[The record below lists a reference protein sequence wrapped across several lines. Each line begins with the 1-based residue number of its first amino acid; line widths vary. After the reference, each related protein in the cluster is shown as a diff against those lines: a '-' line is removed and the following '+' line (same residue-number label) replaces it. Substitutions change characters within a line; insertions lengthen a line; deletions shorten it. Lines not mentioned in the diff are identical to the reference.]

1 MSEAV
6 IAKNSLAIAISA
18 VSTAQ
23 AVAPAGI
30 AVCSLYAVI
39 AAYQVPLAPAYH
51 ALAIVVALLALLLM
65 SSPNAMAAQD
75 PGGPFPVSIALLIR
89 WLLLLGTLLALGYVT
104 KLSADF
110 PRRIVLTWAAVTPP
124 LIIAATLA
132 LQHALQKLLRAP
144 ASARTAV
151 VAGCTD
157 ASVALAI
164 QLNKSTNS
172 NLSVLGFFDDRDGER
187 LQSKDRI
194 SLLGKLADLPQ
205 FIKSRDVEVVFVAL
219 PIRHLSRVMALI
231 DALRDTTASIY
242 YVPDINVF
250 DLIQSTHASIG
261 GIPVISMCE
270 TPLQGRRAVAKR
282 LLDIT
287 LAAALLVTLTPIML
301 TVALLVRCTSPG
313 PVLFKQ
319 RRYGLNGE
327 QIMVRKFRTM
337 TVIEDGPSI
346 VQAAKAD
353 ARLTSV
359 GGSLRRY
366 SLDELPQLFD
376 VLQGT
381 MSLVGPRPHA
391 VAHNELYRKLIK
403 GYMVRHK
410 VLPGITG
417 WAQIN
422 GLRGETKTVDEM
434 ETRVLY
440 DLEYLRRWSIK
451 LDLKILAKTAL
462 RMLND
467 AKAY

>member
-1 MSEAV
+1 
-6 IAKNSLAIAISA
+6 
-18 VSTAQ
+18 
-23 AVAPAGI
+23 
-30 AVCSLYAVI
+30 
-39 AAYQVPLAPAYH
+39 
-51 ALAIVVALLALLLM
+51 
-65 SSPNAMAAQD
+65 
-75 PGGPFPVSIALLIR
+75 
-89 WLLLLGTLLALGYVT
+89 
-104 KLSADF
+104 
-110 PRRIVLTWAAVTPP
+110 
-124 LIIAATLA
+124 
-132 LQHALQKLLRAP
+132 
-144 ASARTAV
+144 
-151 VAGCTD
+151 
-157 ASVALAI
+157 
-164 QLNKSTNS
+164 
-172 NLSVLGFFDDRDGER
+172 
-187 LQSKDRI
+187 
-194 SLLGKLADLPQ
+194 
-205 FIKSRDVEVVFVAL
+205 
-219 PIRHLSRVMALI
+219 
-231 DALRDTTASIY
+231 
-242 YVPDINVF
+242 
-250 DLIQSTHASIG
+250 
-261 GIPVISMCE
+261 MCE

>member
-6 IAKNSLAIAISA
+6 VAKNYLAFAISA
-18 VSTAQ
+18 VSTAE
-23 AVAPAGI
+23 AVAPCAI
-30 AVCSLYAVI
+30 AVGTLYVVI
-39 AAYQVPLAPAYH
+39 AAYEVPLTASYH

-65 SSPNAMAAQD
+65 GSPKPSAAKD
-75 PGGPFPVSIALLIR
+75 PDGSFPVSIALLIR
-89 WLLLLGTLLALGYVT
+89 WFLLLGTLLALGYVT

-110 PRRIVLTWAAVTPP
+110 PRRIVLTWAVMTPP
-124 LIIAATLA
+124 LIIAVTLA
-132 LQHALQKLLRAP
+132 LQYALQSLLRAP

-151 VAGCTD
+151 IAGYTD
-157 ASVALAI
+157 ASMALAT

-172 NLSVLGFFDDRDGER
+172 NLSVVGFFDDRDSER
-187 LQSKDRI
+187 LQSRDKI

-205 FIKSRDVEVVFVAL
+205 FIKTRGVDVVFVAL

-242 YVPDINVF
+242 YVPDICVF

-270 TPLQGRRAVAKR
+270 TPLHGRRAVAKR
-282 LLDIT
+282 LMDIT
-287 LAAALLVTLTPIML
+287 LALALLVALAPIML
-301 TVALLVRCTSPG
+301 TVAILVRCTSPG
-313 PVLFKQ
+313 PVIFKQ

-327 QIMVRKFRTM
+327 QILVRKFRTM
-337 TVIEDGPSI
+337 TVSEDGPSI
-346 VQAAKAD
+346 VQAAPAD
-353 ARLTSV
+353 ARLTPV

-417 WAQIN
+417 WAQVN
-422 GLRGETKTVDEM
+422 GLRGETKTVDQM
-434 ETRVLY
+434 EARVLY
-440 DLEYLRRWSIK
+440 DLEYLRRWSVK
-451 LDLKILAKTAL
+451 LDFEILAKTAL
-462 RMLND
+462 RILND

>member
-6 IAKNSLAIAISA
+6 VAKNSLVIAISA

-23 AVAPAGI
+23 AVAPAVI
-30 AVCSLYAVI
+30 AVGSLYAVI
-39 AAYQVPLAPAYH
+39 AAYQVPLTTSYH

-65 SSPNAMAAQD
+65 GSPKPMAAQD
-75 PGGPFPVSIALLIR
+75 PDGTFPLSITLLIR

-104 KLSADF
+104 RLSGDF
-110 PRRIVLTWAAVTPP
+110 PRRIVLTWAAVSPP
-124 LIIAATLA
+124 LIIAVTLA
-132 LQHALQKLLRAP
+132 LQHALESLLRAP

-157 ASVALAI
+157 ASVALAT
-164 QLNKSTNS
+164 QLNKSNNS
-172 NLSVLGFFDDRDGER
+172 NLSVIGFFDDRDGER
-187 LQSKDRI
+187 LQSREKI
-194 SLLGKLADLPQ
+194 PLLGKLADLPQ
-205 FIKSRDVEVVFVAL
+205 FIKARGVDVVFVAL

-242 YVPDINVF
+242 YVPDICVF

-270 TPLQGRRAVAKR
+270 TPLHGRRAVAKR
-282 LLDIT
+282 LIDVA
-287 LAAALLVTLTPIML
+287 LAVVLLIALAPIML
-301 TVALLVRCTSPG
+301 TVAILVRCTSPG

-337 TVIEDGPSI
+337 TVIEDGAAI
-346 VQAAKAD
+346 VQAAPAD
-353 ARLTSV
+353 ARLTAV

-422 GLRGETKTVDEM
+422 GLRGETKTVDQM
-434 ETRVLY
+434 EARVLY

-462 RMLND
+462 RVLND